1 MGGEVTLRRVAVY
14 ARVSTDREIQQS
26 SLEEQLRSF
35 QVQISQHPGW
45 VLAGTYAD
53 EGLSGTGVRKRKAF
67 LQMMADCEKGK
78 IDYILTKS
86 ISRFARNTVECLTYV
101 RRLQG
106 MGVQLYFEK
115 EGIDTAS
122 AVSEMLLTVLA
133 AFAQEESRSIS
144 ENLKWGLR
152 KRFAKGVGRW
162 TPTYGYRK
170 AEDGQVVLQPEEAEI
185 VRFLFERYRRGTTI
199 PEIQELLR
207 KRQVPAPRG
216 GHWNRSSIKYLLQ
229 NEKYLGDS
237 HLQKWVC
244 GDHITHKSV
253 PNTGGQTES
262 YYFPDTHV
270 PIIERHQFAQVQ
282 RILELRAPHGEYCRY
297 PYCDTDIRCPLCG
310 QNMVPQIMHSQARRR
325 ALCCFGPEGCRGYA
339 IKTHLVDAALL
350 EAYHRLPLE
359 QQRCDPLDSVEYFWL
374 EELVQQ
380 LEFCGDMLAVTWGWG
395 EKTAVPMG
403 VPASEEPTHVA
414 ALYRAYLERTQA
426 EQAL

>member
-1 MGGEVTLRRVAVY
+1 MDCEEGIRRVAVY

-35 QVQISQHPGW
+35 QARIRRHPSW

-67 LQMMADCEKGK
+67 LQMMADCEAGK
-78 IDYILTKS
+78 IDYIVTKS

-101 RRLQG
+101 RHLQSI
-106 MGVQLYFEK
+106 GVQLYFEK

-170 AEDGQVVLQPEEAEI
+170 TDEGQIVLQPEEAET
-185 VRFLFERYRRGTTI
+185 VRLIFERYRRGATI
-199 PEIQELLR
+199 PQIEALLR
-207 KRQVPAPRG
+207 QRQIFAPRG
-216 GHWNRSSIKYLLQ
+216 GPWSRTAIKYLLQ
-229 NEKYLGDS
+229 NEKYMGDS
-237 HLQKWVC
+237 RLQKWICV
-244 GDHITHKSV
+244 DHITHRCV
-253 PNTGGQTES
+253 PNSGGQAPS
-262 YYFPDTHV
+262 YYVSGTHI
-270 PIIERHQFAQVQ
+270 PIVSPGHFAQVQ
-282 RILELRAPHGEYCRY
+282 RILELRAPHGAYCRY
-297 PYCDTDIRCPLCG
+297 PYQDTAVCCPLCG
-310 QNMVPQIMHSQARRR
+310 RNMVPRVLHSQVRRR

-350 EAYHRLPLE
+350 EAYRQLPAE
-359 QQRCDPLDSVEYFWL
+359 RQACGQLDSVEYFWL
-374 EELVQQ
+374 EELVER
-380 LEFCGDMLAVTWGWG
+380 LEFEGAYLAVSWKWGART
-395 EKTAVPMG
+395 KVPMG
-403 VPASEEPTHVA
+403 IPRVEEPTHVA
-414 ALYRAYLERTQA
+414 ALYRGYLERTQ
-426 EQAL
+426 EGDDR

>member
-1 MGGEVTLRRVAVY
+1 MDGDATLRRVAVY

-26 SLEEQLRSF
+26 SLTEQLRSF
-35 QVQISQHPGW
+35 QTQISQHPGW

-67 LQMMADCEKGK
+67 LRMMADCEKGK

-101 RRLQG
+101 RRLQSI
-106 MGVQLYFEK
+106 GVQLYFEK

-170 AEDGQVVLQPEEAEI
+170 NGEGQIVVQPGEAET
-185 VRFLFERYRRGTTI
+185 VQFLFERYRRGITI

-207 KRQVPAPRG
+207 ERQTPGPRG
-216 GHWNRSSIKYLLQ
+216 GPWSRTSIKYLLQ
-229 NEKYLGDS
+229 NDKYLGDS

-244 GDHITHKSV
+244 VDHITHKCI
-253 PNTGGQTES
+253 PNTDGQAES
-262 YYFPDTHV
+262 YYFPDTHA
-270 PIIERHQFAQVQ
+270 PIIDRHRCAQVQ

-297 PYCDTDIRCPLCG
+297 PYYDTDIRCPLCG
-310 QNMVPQIMHSQARRR
+310 RKMIPQILHSQARRR
-325 ALCCFGPEGCRGYA
+325 ALCCFGPDGCRGYA
-339 IKTHLVDAALL
+339 IKTYLVDAALL
-350 EAYHRLPLE
+350 EAYRRLPPE
-359 QQRCDPLDSVEYFWL
+359 RQSCGPLDSVEYFWL
-374 EELVQQ
+374 EELVER
-380 LEFCGDMLAVTWGWG
+380 LEFEGDMLRVIWKWGQ
-395 EKTAVPMG
+395 TAEMPMG
-403 VPASEEPTHVA
+403 IPAVEAPAHVA
-414 ALYRAYLERTQA
+414 DLYRGYLKRQEEA
-426 EQAL
+426 P